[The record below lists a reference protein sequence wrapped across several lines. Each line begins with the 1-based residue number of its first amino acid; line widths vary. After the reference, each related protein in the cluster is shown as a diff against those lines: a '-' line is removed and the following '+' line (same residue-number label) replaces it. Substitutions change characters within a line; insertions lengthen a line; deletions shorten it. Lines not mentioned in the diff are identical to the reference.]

1 MSTAAAPVPDIA
13 HGLVDDA
20 AIFPPGNAP
29 LDEAVT
35 AHLERRSTPYADLVG
50 TFVVDDRR
58 LPDLRALRVVRDESV
73 APEGLE
79 QQVRHVLPVS
89 VVVTGGAGAIEPA
102 VRWAQKQVGEQVEL
116 RGVEVAIRE
125 SDAGDLAPNVRRI
138 VAALDALGGDLDDVE
153 VYVEAPRLHSQQP
166 SPTWL
171 GALDELAAAGHCL
184 KLRTGGPDADAFPC
198 AIELATCIGA
208 ALDREL
214 PFKCTAGLHNALRH
228 RDDATGF
235 EHHGFLNVLVAT
247 RASLDAAD
255 VTEVASVLEE
265 TDADKLLTRSDERAL
280 ARARRW
286 FRSFGSCSIDEP
298 LADLRR
304 LGLMPS

>member
-1 MSTAAAPVPDIA
+1 M
-13 HGLVDDA
+13 
-20 AIFPPGNAP
+20 
-29 LDEAVT
+29 
-35 AHLERRSTPYADLVG
+35 
-50 TFVVDDRR
+50 
-58 LPDLRALRVVRDESV
+58 
-73 APEGLE
+73 
-79 QQVRHVLPVS
+79 
-89 VVVTGGAGAIEPA
+89 
-102 VRWAQKQVGEQVEL
+102 EL

-153 VYVEAPRLHSQQP
+153 VYVEPPRLYGATQP
-166 SPTWL
+166 SPSWQ

-184 KLRTGGPDADAFPC
+184 KLRTGGADADTFPS

-228 RDDATGF
+228 RDDATSF

-247 RASLDAAD
+247 RASLDGAD
-255 VTEVASVLEE
+255 VTEVAAVLEE
-265 TDADKLLTRSDERAL
+265 TDADKLLARSDEPAL
-280 ARARRW
+280 TRARRW

-298 LADLRR
+298 VADLRR
-304 LGLMPS
+304 LGLLS